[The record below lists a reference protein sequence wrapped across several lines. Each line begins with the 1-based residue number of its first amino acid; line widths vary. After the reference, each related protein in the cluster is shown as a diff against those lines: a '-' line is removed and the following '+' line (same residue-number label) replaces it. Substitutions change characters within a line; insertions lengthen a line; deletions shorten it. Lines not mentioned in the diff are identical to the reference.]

1 MRNFLESQ
9 GGTMSDKKKV
19 CNKLGLFEGVSE
31 EELNQFTEDL
41 KRIKF
46 QKGTQIITEN
56 EAADSIFFICKGKV
70 EITKDLKNPE
80 TPAAQLSIL
89 QPGDFFG
96 EMGVLNEEPRSASV
110 LALEEVELLVIPK
123 DVFTEICFKY
133 PTVMLNLIRT
143 LSDRLRNTNERFVSL
158 MDDVISQ
165 NRLMA
170 IGMAA
175 SKIIHDIKTP
185 LTVIV
190 LTAQLIENLFPDSDE
205 FTQSIVK
212 QTRLID
218 QLVREI
224 LDFSRGVETTPL
236 IQKVDL
242 IRFFEDLKEI
252 NEVALKGRN
261 ISFVVDNKVNDYVY
275 FDENKIRRVL
285 MNLIKN
291 ASEAIDTDKEIRL
304 AASMA
309 SGWLQ
314 ISVIDNGPGIPPR
327 IRESIFEPF
336 VSNGKAYG
344 TGLGL
349 PICRKL
355 VQEHRGRLE
364 YIPLEPT
371 GCRFDI
377 RIPQTM
383 K

>member
-19 CNKLGLFEGVSE
+19 CNKLGLFESVSE

>member
-1 MRNFLESQ
+1 
-9 GGTMSDKKKV
+9 MSNDKTV
-19 CNKLGLFEGVSE
+19 CDKHGLFEGLSE
-31 EELNQFTEDL
+31 EEVNLFSADL

-46 QKGTQIITEN
+46 KKGTQILTEN
-56 EAADSIFFICKGKV
+56 EAADSLFFICKGKV
-70 EITKDLKNPE
+70 EIQKDLKNPE
-80 TPAAQLSIL
+80 TPSTQLSVL
-89 QPGDFFG
+89 KPGDFFG
-96 EMGVLNEEPRSASV
+96 EMGVIDEEPRSASV
-110 LALEEVELLVIPK
+110 FALEEVELLIIPK
-123 DVFTEICFKY
+123 EAFTELSFKH
-133 PTVMLNLIRT
+133 PSVMFNLIRT
-143 LSDRLRNTNERFVSL
+143 LSDRLRNTNERFVTL
-158 MDDVISQ
+158 MDDMISQ

-190 LTAQLIENLFPDSDE
+190 LTAQLIENLFQGSEE

-242 IRFFEDLKEI
+242 TRFFDDFKEI
-252 NEVALKGRN
+252 NDTALKGRN
-261 ISFVVDNKVNDYVY
+261 IAFVVDNKVHDFVY
-275 FDENKIRRVL
+275 FDEAKILRVL

-291 ASEAIDTDKEIRL
+291 SSEAMDSNKEIKL
-304 AASMA
+304 AASMN

-314 ISVIDNGPGIPPR
+314 ISVIDNGPGIPPQMR
-327 IRESIFEPF
+327 DKIFEPF
-336 VSNGKAYG
+336 VTNGKTHG

-355 VQEHRGRLE
+355 VQEHKGRLE

-377 RIPQTM
+377 RIPQTI